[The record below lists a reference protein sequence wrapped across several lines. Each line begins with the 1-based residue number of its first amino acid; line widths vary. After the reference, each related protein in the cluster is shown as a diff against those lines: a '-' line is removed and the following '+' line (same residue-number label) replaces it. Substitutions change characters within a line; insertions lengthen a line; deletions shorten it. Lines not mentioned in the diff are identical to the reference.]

1 MNLDRLLKLLKL
13 ANHNPN
19 DAEANSAARAASKML
34 GEDNYKWVED
44 AKKNGGRPKTAAGKM
59 NEATIKE
66 FTDPITGE
74 IIIKINQLDAHDNPK
89 IYQLLRALQAEIQ
102 RPRNWNDVN
111 RSERAWWKSNYEG
124 GGESTGFDWENEF
137 WERYQKETEERA
149 KRERHERNYNYDPFK
164 DFKKGF
170 YSAAGWDK
178 PPKEPKQK
186 KYERETTNWTWTQ
199 HEEEGGHVRYKK
211 VYKQYVRNCTKCGM
225 SQLTSDDTT
234 PFVCYSCRK
243 KG

>member
-44 AKKNGGRPKTAAGKM
+44 AKKNGGRPRTAAGKM

-74 IIIKINQLDAHDNPK
+74 ITIKINQLDAHNNPK

-102 RPRNWNDVN
+102 RPINWNDVN

-124 GGESTGFDWENEF
+124 GKRGGKSDQDKDESWGESTGFNWENEF
-137 WERYQKETEERA
+137 WEKYWRETKERA
-149 KRERHERNYNYDPFK
+149 KREQHERNYNYDPFK

-170 YSAAGWDK
+170 YSAVGWDE
-178 PPKEPKQK
+178 PPGEPK
-186 KYERETTNWTWTQ
+186 
-199 HEEEGGHVRYKK
+199 HVKYKK
-211 VYKQYVRNCTKCGM
+211 VYEKHVRDCTECGVT
-225 SQLTSDDTT
+225 QLTSDDTT